1 MRNNSSKKTFQLNQ
15 GVFFAK
21 KTWVIFIGLWFLS
34 MSPILSSSW
43 AGDDWPN
50 SQTPYWL
57 EWRYGASNFG
67 NTLQEALYW
76 NHAWMFGQ
84 GRFYLIHWIES
95 RFTFVFFQSMIS
107 YKVFQFLIL
116 CTCGLLFV
124 YLIRILSNSAL
135 LALLTLASLSIT
147 VQIRRGFDPH
157 LAFAGMVPSMLLK
170 VFAASIL
177 IYWASQSLSKR
188 GARNLSILSGL
199 MYFLAM
205 STYEF
210 SFLLFP
216 LLLLSFQIGN
226 DRRLNKLSQKNF
238 STWIDQT
245 ILTTFDRNFRP
256 VLFAWLGYG
265 FLVFGILRNLAKD
278 ISGAYELG
286 LSWQSVSVFVT
297 QLFTGIPLVSF
308 TSDFS
313 SYERMLLNPTKY
325 MLLGVTILLLVLFSL
340 VKVTN
345 QRAHSA
351 QEFRENTNVIRSMVV
366 ISLLLISTPGL
377 MMSFQPVWWQ
387 RASIELS
394 YLGVLITEFGTAL
407 LIGITLVQCFKTR
420 NIILP
425 NKSKV
430 KNENS

>member
-1 MRNNSSKKTFQLNQ
+1 MRDNSSNGKFQLNQ
-15 GVFFAK
+15 GLFFAK
-21 KTWVIFIGLWFLS
+21 KTWAIFIGLWFFS

-57 EWRYGASNFG
+57 EWRYGAANFR

-95 RFTFVFFQSMIS
+95 RFTFVFFKSMLS

-116 CTCGLLFV
+116 CICGLLFV
-124 YLIRILSNSAL
+124 YLVRILSNSHL
-135 LALLTLASLSIT
+135 LAILTLASLSIT

-157 LAFAGMVPSMLLK
+157 LAFAGMVPSMLIK
-170 VFAASIL
+170 VFLASIL
-177 IYWASQSLSKR
+177 IYRASQSLSKKS
-188 GARNLSILSGL
+188 ARNLALLSGI

-210 SFLLFP
+210 SFFLFP
-216 LLLLSFQIGN
+216 LLLLSFQLGSE
-226 DRRLNKLSQKNF
+226 RKLNKLPQKNF
-238 STWIDQT
+238 YAWMDQT

-286 LSWQSVSVFVT
+286 LSWQSMSVFFS

-308 TSDFS
+308 SSDSS
-313 SYERMLLNPTKY
+313 SYEHMLSNLSKY
-325 MLLGVTILLLVLFSL
+325 LLLGVLVLLLIFFSL
-340 VKVTN
+340 GKITNRAAHSTENVKV
-345 QRAHSA
+345 
-351 QEFRENTNVIRSMVV
+351 NTNVVRSMIL
-366 ISLLLISTPGL
+366 ISSLLISTPGL

-387 RASIELS
+387 RASIQLS

-407 LIGITLVQCFKTR
+407 LMGIFLSQCFKTR
-420 NIILP
+420 NRNTT
-425 NKSKV
+425 NKSRVMK
-430 KNENS
+430 